1 MFQAG
6 FKRNSVP
13 VQKLNF
19 FENTFQ
25 VQQQQQKKKNSK
37 NMIIAHFIKI
47 SWFKLVQ
54 LLRCAAILK
63 PIFIFLIQW
72 TRLHEIYT
80 VQKDKGTT

>member
-1 MFQAG
+1 MFRAG

-13 VQKLNF
+13 VQKFNF

-25 VQQQQQKKKNSK
+25 VQQQQQQKK

-54 LLRCAAILK
+54 LLRCAAILE

-80 VQKDKGTT
+80 VEKDKGTT